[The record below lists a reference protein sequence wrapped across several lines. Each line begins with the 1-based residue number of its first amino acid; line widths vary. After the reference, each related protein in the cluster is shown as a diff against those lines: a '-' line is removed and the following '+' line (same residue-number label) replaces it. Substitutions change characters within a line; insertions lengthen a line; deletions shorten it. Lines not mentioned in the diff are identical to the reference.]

1 MLSFWLAATGL
12 SSGTRAI
19 RRPMSDPAL
28 TRRQLLASGLAVG
41 ARLTLDPLA
50 RRPRPAR
57 LGDIERVVI
66 MIQENR
72 SFDHYFGR
80 YRGVRGF
87 GDRSARGVLGQPDG
101 QGGTIYPFHVPAR
114 RTGGGC
120 TADPDHLW
128 GAQHESVLT
137 PGAWVTSHRSFNGHD
152 APVSMGYFDRRDIPY
167 YFALARGSLGYLW
180 IPVSPMA
187 RTRSQTTAS
196 SSERTTSTATPW
208 P

>member
-1 MLSFWLAATGL
+1 
-12 SSGTRAI
+12 
-19 RRPMSDPAL
+19 MSDPAL

-101 QGGTIYPFHVPAR
+101 PGGTIYPFHVPALGPTDPNR
-114 RTGGGC
+114 SYAM
-120 TADPDHLW
+120 TATIDPDGRAGGPLL
-128 GAQHESVLT
+128 AASPQQ
-137 PGAWVTSHRSFNGHD
+137 
-152 APVSMGYFDRRDIPY
+152 APRLSWTTMPEQ
-167 YFALARGSLGYLW
+167 LEARGISWKVYSDPGSTFTDGDNTLLFFTQYRANPALQAKGVQPTFADFMANAAAGAL
-180 IPVSPMA
+180 PQVSWTLA
-187 RTRSQTTAS
+187 
-196 SSERTTSTATPW
+196 
-208 P
+208 